1 MTKKQKRLIAL
12 MCALALVL
20 AGLILWRQPAAPAPE
35 GPAGHAGHADTHGHD
50 DRHAGAG
57 AAGNAAEAE
66 RGIALTAAQI
76 RSSGIVVAAAGPALI
91 QERLHLSAQLTVD
104 AERSVAL
111 AAPAAGVVETVRVPA
126 GSTVTK
132 GQTLVL
138 LRSPEVAQWRAELGS
153 AQARLQL
160 ARSTHEREQSLWRQ
174 GISARQDADAAHAA
188 FREAEFA
195 VQAARQRL
203 RALGIGAG
211 AEASGSVAI
220 AAPFAGVVLDK
231 PAVTGQSVD
240 ARTPLL
246 TLADLSRVWVEAA
259 LPADSLAQVAAG
271 MPAKV
276 SVGASPGQLEGTVS
290 FVGPVLGEA
299 TRMATARIALP
310 NPGLRLRPGMLA
322 SVDLLGQA
330 ANVPVTVAS
339 EAVQTIHEHP
349 VVFVRTASGF
359 RTQDVTL
366 GRSDGKRT
374 EIVQGLAAG
383 TPYAAAGSFVLKADL
398 GKADAEHED

>member
-12 MCALALVL
+12 MCAVALVL
-20 AGLILWRQPAAPAPE
+20 AGLMLWRQPTAPTQE
-35 GPAGHAGHADTHGHD
+35 GHADAHGHD
-50 DRHAGAG
+50 DRHEEAG
-57 AAGNAAEAE
+57 AANQEAEAG
-66 RGIALTAAQI
+66 RGIALTEAQI
-76 RSSGIVVAAAGPALI
+76 RSSGIVVASAGPALI
-91 QERLHLSAQLTVD
+91 QERLHLPAQVTVD

-111 AAPAAGVVETVRVPA
+111 AAPAAGIVEAVRVSA
-126 GSTVTK
+126 GSAVTK

-138 LRSPEVAQWRAELGS
+138 VRSPDVAQWRAELGS

-160 ARSTHEREQSLWRQ
+160 ARSTHEREQSLWKQ
-174 GISARQDADAAHAA
+174 GISARQDADAAQAA
-188 FREAEFA
+188 LREAGFA
-195 VQAARQRL
+195 VEAARQRL
-203 RALGIGAG
+203 RALGVAATGDG
-211 AEASGSVAI
+211 SGSVAI

-231 PAVTGQSVD
+231 PAVAGQSVD

-246 TLADLSRVWVEAA
+246 ILADLSRVWVEAA
-259 LPADSLAQVAAG
+259 LPADSLAQVAVG

-276 SVGASPGQLEGTVS
+276 SVSASPAQLAGTVS

-299 TRMATARIALP
+299 TRMATARVALP

-330 ANVPVTVAS
+330 ATVPVTVAS
-339 EAVQTIHEHP
+339 DAVQTIHEHP
-349 VVFVRTASGF
+349 VVFVRTAGGF
-359 RTQDVTL
+359 RAQDVTL

-383 TPYAAAGSFVLKADL
+383 TAYAAAGSFVLKADL

>member
-1 MTKKQKRLIAL
+1 MTTKQKRLIAL
-12 MCALALVL
+12 MCAVALVL
-20 AGLILWRQPAAPAPE
+20 AGLMLWRRPPAPTGE
-35 GPAGHAGHADTHGHD
+35 GHAAHADAHGHD
-50 DRHAGAG
+50 DRHEEAG
-57 AAGNAAEAE
+57 AANPETE
-66 RGIALTAAQI
+66 TRRGIALTEAQI
-76 RSSGIVVAAAGPALI
+76 RSSGIVVASAGPALI
-91 QERLHLSAQLTVD
+91 QERLHLPAQVAVD

-111 AAPAAGVVETVRVPA
+111 AAPAAGIVEAVRVSA

-132 GQTLVL
+132 GQALVL
-138 LRSPEVAQWRAELGS
+138 VRSPDVAQWRAELGS

-160 ARSTHEREQSLWRQ
+160 ARSTHEREQSLWKQ
-174 GISARQDADAAHAA
+174 GISARQDADAAQAA
-188 FREAEFA
+188 LSEAQFA
-195 VQAARQRL
+195 AQAARQRL
-203 RALGIGAG
+203 RALGVAATGDG
-211 AEASGSVAI
+211 SGSVAI
-220 AAPFAGVVLDK
+220 AAPFAGVVLEK

-240 ARTPLL
+240 ARTALL
-246 TLADLSRVWVEAA
+246 VVADLSRVWVEAA
-259 LPADSLAQVAAG
+259 LPADSLGQVTVG
-271 MPAKV
+271 MPARV

-299 TRMATARIALP
+299 TRMATARVALP

-330 ANVPVTVAS
+330 ASVPVTVAS
-339 EAVQTIHEHP
+339 DAVQTIHEHP

-359 RTQDVTL
+359 RAQDVTL